1 VISAYRVTRRSNG
14 RYERTRRTAR
24 GDDSVRR
31 SLDAPACHCDPS
43 PDMPNAHHPE
53 SAEVVDRPM
62 SISHL
67 VRTLHAYAPVILLS
81 LAAVALAYIVF
92 AIAVYVFSPT
102 QRITTQKFRLDF
114 KGASEGLYPN
124 GVKFSS
130 SDITSTPVLLQVFNE
145 NHLERFTKFPSFSRA
160 LFVLESNPDYERIAA
175 EYQGRL
181 ADPKL
186 SAVDRD
192 RLQREW
198 QAKSASLAKSDYSL
212 NWLRSSETAGVPE
225 SVVRKV
231 LTDTLQAWSRYATSE
246 QRVLQYRVSIF
257 SPEMLS
263 GSADG
268 EPIVAIHV
276 LRSKI
281 YKILGNV
288 DDLREVPGSDLIR
301 TSNGMS
307 LEEIRLR
314 LTEIVRFRLEPL
326 AGRVGTSG
334 LIGDRATAVR
344 FLESQLAYDQR
355 QLKSAQD
362 GAEAI
367 RQAMAVYSLDQ
378 RGFTSEAANAASTTT
393 SREARQLQR
402 TGETVMPQIN
412 DSFIDRLMMLT
423 SQSNDLQYRQKAVDE
438 YHRAVVLSIP
448 NQQAVTYDQEV
459 LTLVKNSTG
468 GGPALQAADVHAEIV
483 ATEKEA
489 RQLLGKVNEVYSTL
503 SNNLN
508 PSKEIY
514 SLTAPPVGRTEHS
527 RNLVQLALY
536 GVALL
541 ALALPVI
548 IILSLL
554 HARVREE
561 EAGEPYASA
570 SEATAP

>member
-1 VISAYRVTRRSNG
+1 
-14 RYERTRRTAR
+14 
-24 GDDSVRR
+24 
-31 SLDAPACHCDPS
+31 
-43 PDMPNAHHPE
+43 
-53 SAEVVDRPM
+53 M

-102 QRITTQKFRLDF
+102 QRITTRKFRLDF

-186 SAVDRD
+186 SAIDRD

-281 YKILGNV
+281 YKILQNI

-334 LIGDRATAVR
+334 LIGDRAGAIR

-355 QLKSAQD
+355 QLKSAQEN
-362 GAEAI
+362 AEAI
-367 RQAMAVYSLDQ
+367 HQSLAVYSLDQ
-378 RGFTSEAANAASTTT
+378 RGFTPETANAAPTTT
-393 SREARQLQR
+393 SREARPR
-402 TGETVMPQIN
+402 AGDTVMPQIN

-423 SQSNDLQYRQKAVDE
+423 SQASDVQYRQKLVDE
-438 YHRAVVLSIP
+438 YRRAVVFSIP

-459 LTLVKNSTG
+459 LALVKNSTG

-527 RNLVQLALY
+527 RNLLQLALY

-541 ALALPVI
+541 ALSLPVI
-548 IILSLL
+548 IILCLL

-561 EAGEPYASA
+561 EAGEPYAAAGEAA
-570 SEATAP
+570 SL

>member
-1 VISAYRVTRRSNG
+1 
-14 RYERTRRTAR
+14 
-24 GDDSVRR
+24 
-31 SLDAPACHCDPS
+31 
-43 PDMPNAHHPE
+43 
-53 SAEVVDRPM
+53 M

-67 VRTLHAYAPVILLS
+67 VHTLRAYAPVILLS
-81 LAAVALAYIVF
+81 LAAVTLVYIVF
-92 AIAVYVFSPT
+92 AIALYVFSPT
-102 QRITTQKFRLDF
+102 QRITSQKFRLDF

-130 SDITSTPVLLQVFNE
+130 SDVTSTPVLLQVFNE

-186 SAVDRD
+186 SAIDRD
-192 RLQREW
+192 RIQREW

-225 SVVRKV
+225 SLVRKV
-231 LTDTLQAWSRYATSE
+231 LTDTLQAWGRYATNE

-268 EPIVAIHV
+268 EPIMAIHV

-281 YKILGNV
+281 FKIMQNV

-301 TSNGMS
+301 THNGMS

-326 AGRVGTSG
+326 AGRVGTSS
-334 LIGDRATAVR
+334 LIGDRAVAIR

-367 RQAMAVYSLDQ
+367 HQAMAVYSLDQ
-378 RGFTSEAANAASTTT
+378 RGFTPDTANAAPTTT
-393 SREARQLQR
+393 SREARPR
-402 TGETVMPQIN
+402 AGDTVMPQIN
-412 DSFIDRLMMLT
+412 DSFIDRLMLLT
-423 SQSNDLQYRQKAVDE
+423 SQSSDVQYRQKLVNE
-438 YHRAVVLSIP
+438 YRRAVELSIP

-459 LTLVKNSTG
+459 LALVKNSAGT
-468 GGPALQAADVHAEIV
+468 GPAPQAADVHAQLV
-483 ATEKEA
+483 ATENEA
-489 RQLLGKVNEVYSTL
+489 RQLLGKVNEVYSIL

-508 PSKEIY
+508 PSKEIF

-527 RNLVQLALY
+527 RNLLQLALY

-541 ALALPVI
+541 ALSLPVI
-548 IILSLL
+548 IILCLL

-561 EAGEPYASA
+561 EGSQPYVAGEAA
-570 SEATAP
+570 VL